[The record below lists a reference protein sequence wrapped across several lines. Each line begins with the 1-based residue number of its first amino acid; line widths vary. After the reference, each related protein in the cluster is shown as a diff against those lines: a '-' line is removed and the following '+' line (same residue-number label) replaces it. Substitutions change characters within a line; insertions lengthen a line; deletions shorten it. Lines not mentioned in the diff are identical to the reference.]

1 MVRKLRVLDNN
12 PGPSG
17 ASGLISQDSFLER
30 NLQAREVEN
39 LRIINE
45 SEESN
50 ADEKNVDED
59 HELETE
65 VSNSVKMDETNYQA
79 KKEALKKIYRRVQVK
94 IKSYTVE
101 NVRIVDKEE
110 YKEHLKSIRK
120 KYDDFIEEVNT
131 VIDELDEEEE
141 ALRVE
146 ELNKLMDDATSALM
160 KNENEVKDNHNAN
173 FGISCSLILCR
184 ITEEAAPVAIELAE

>member
-1 MVRKLRVLDNN
+1 MISSIPPLASPVTENLVHHPLLPCPEIGLSPNLNRVLDNN
-12 PGPSG
+12 PGPNG

-30 NLQAREVEN
+30 NLQAKEVEN
-39 LRIINE
+39 LRIIDE
-45 SEESN
+45 SEESSVV
-50 ADEKNVDED
+50 EKNVDEN

-110 YKEHLKSIRK
+110 YKEHLSK
-120 KYDDFIEEVNT
+120 F
-131 VIDELDEEEE
+131 L
-141 ALRVE
+141 ALRYVE
-146 ELNKLMDDATSALM
+146 SAFL
-160 KNENEVKDNHNAN
+160 EAVEVS
-173 FGISCSLILCR
+173 FGY
-184 ITEEAAPVAIELAE
+184 